1 MRHTPF
7 CLMLLLFCCACN
19 QGELIDVVEL
29 GAVEKELF
37 APSGTSEGVIPLLT
51 NVPFE
56 ACVVDGGDYLLLRGS
71 GLMPRSRTEIPWHL
85 DANQSF
91 KRTAKVTLSAGT
103 RVDTV
108 FIRQEGALADR
119 VAVEIKSFEV
129 PASGG
134 RYSTAVECFRY
145 PDRLFLDISSSE
157 AVQAV
162 YQNGNLDIS
171 VAPSPSRDP
180 KTYTVIVYYL
190 DGWGQRAFD
199 TVVIHQEATI

>member
-1 MRHTPF
+1 MRNFLFYTIP
-7 CLMLLLFCCACN
+7 LLLFCACN
-19 QGELIDVVEL
+19 RGELIDVIEL
-29 GAVEKELF
+29 GAVEKEII
-37 APSGTSEGVIPLLT
+37 APAGTSEGVITLLT

-119 VAVEIKSFEV
+119 VAVETKSFEV

-145 PDRLFLDISSSE
+145 PDRLSLDISSSD

-162 YQNGNLDIS
+162 YLDGNLDIT
-171 VAPSPSRDP
+171 VAPSRSRDP
-180 KTYTVIVYYL
+180 KTYTVMVYYL
-190 DGWGQRAFD
+190 DGWGERAFD
-199 TVVIHQEATI
+199 TVTIHQEERI